1 MKRTKILIA
10 VVLLLSLLL
19 SSCGMPAAQ
28 PETIEIETEP
38 ERAVVTVTEP
48 APAQPEVQT
57 ETTAD
62 YAPRL
67 LTNTGS
73 KPEPTTV
80 QTDMFSAKFEGS
92 AVAGKGE
99 AVDGVYRFTADETD
113 GEAWHVK
120 LECNYP
126 TIAGRDYRVTY
137 RFNSDVAGK
146 IKFGDF
152 QEFEIEEG
160 ENSVT
165 GMMIASGGTSYL
177 DLQLGML
184 PPFTIDFR
192 EIEVEE
198 FADEVEYKDA
208 LSAPVNFEKESV
220 VYEKHDQGYAPVLTR
235 GSGEVSINYLATSW
249 EAGVWKS
256 KLFVKTGL
264 IPEKG
269 ARYRVTA
276 DVDCDGDMPFELLFN
291 DGDVEKGYGA
301 LYGQDVKAGET
312 KTCEA
317 VIMGS
322 GEGEALVLQFSLGM
336 VPEEAT
342 VKISN
347 LHIEEVLDHYSNQLP
362 ADFALDKSVST
373 GRILTAAIPKSFK
386 NVPLTKFSYEGTD
399 TVSEGHDDGY
409 IVSLEEGAS
418 SATLKITQ
426 APADA
431 GERGVWKAKL
441 YAATGLVLEAGTTYR
456 IRFDLASAGDQAEYE
471 ACFDGDY
478 ENAYGALYGRSLTA
492 GGTDHIDY
500 ILTPDVSHGA
510 LTLRLQMGK
519 TDTAAGNTVTLS
531 NLSVEKL
538 EPQYQT
544 VGEVALSTGGSGNV
558 SEEHSDGVEQTLT
571 ASGSSAALNISQAR
585 TDGGVWSS
593 KMIVRTGVTPETG
606 KKYQFSSKVDASADT
621 GDFEILVQNA
631 ASSELYGGQW
641 GLNGS
646 GEYSS
651 EFVAPDSGCGELVL
665 VFQLGNSAAGNTV
678 TVSDLKLCEVSGETM
693 EDVELKNFGYPV
705 AGEDVTTKNSFDL
718 ETAGSAAATLT
729 GNGTSAT
736 AKVTASGDDWH
747 IKLYAKP
754 GLELEKDQTYTI
766 TMDVT
771 GASGCTACY
780 KNTTTGAEDGFGT
793 ETIGSGTVT
802 HTVTPTENGTLEILL
817 KLGTVPAGTDVTVS
831 NVHIKKAGTGYIP
844 MELSIG
850 YPVTGYTAQ
859 DVSVSADA
867 VAWDGSEASAS
878 GSGTSA
884 TLNVSKANESGGLW
898 SVRLE
903 ANTGVTLEQGVQ
915 YRVSGTLTSE
925 KALNFEVLYSN
936 GSGTDEGGHNPG
948 GQGYAEGSWGLKVEA
963 DGGSAYF
970 EKVFTVPER
979 SEYRPLVLR
988 IQVGNG
994 PAPNTITVS
1003 NIKVEKLVA
1012 DTEVSDGTATG
1023 GSFALEANSGTAAKL
1038 GGNGSSATATVTKPG
1053 ADWNVKFYVK
1063 PGVTLEADKQYQI
1076 TMNVTGADGCQAC
1089 YKNTAT
1095 GAEDGFGTETI
1106 GSGTVTHVV
1115 KPAESGALEILLK
1128 IGNLPADTAVTV
1140 SNVQISE
1147 YAAGDVDVTPE
1158 GFAYPVT
1165 APGSVEKN
1173 AFDLEANEG
1182 TVAFLTG
1189 NGSSATAKITKSG
1202 DDWHIKLYAKP
1213 GVEFKAGETY
1223 TITMNVTGANGCQ
1236 ACYKN
1241 TATGAEDGFGTE
1253 TIGSGTVTH
1262 TVTAAENGTVEILLK
1277 LGTVPAGTD
1286 VTVSGIAIQ
1295 KRSGATLG
1303 ENLLTDPLVAGD
1315 RGNVNF
1321 WAHEDYAAALSGDGS
1336 SASLAIS
1343 KTPDNGEAW
1352 KVKLFVETGIA
1363 LEAGK
1368 HYRISADVSASA
1380 ETDYEIC
1387 YNNGAAEK
1395 GVGALYGLH
1404 ASSASQTAV
1413 FEGTPEEAANL
1424 ILQFNLGWAT
1434 APCTVTVS
1442 NVKVEEMAEGEG
1454 ESVLPS
1460 FSYDSVGS
1468 FSYNADDGYI
1478 VALNKAASSAE
1489 FKIIQAPAENRN
1501 PWNVKLNI
1509 KTGFTPEKDK
1519 GYRVSFDLNAEK
1531 PQGTF
1536 EVFFDGSSEGAYGQF
1551 FGPALAG
1558 GKTSFSQI
1566 IYPGDSKGEL
1576 VLQLRCGKTN
1586 GTDGNTYTVSNVK
1599 IEEVSFNY
1607 VQTPEKKEV
1616 TTLDKQPNYNERLE
1630 KTPERARVVIE
1641 KTPAEG
1647 KEPWKSKLFVETGV
1661 TLKAG
1666 EKYRVSM
1673 DVKSIVP
1680 APFEVCFNNGGEEK
1694 GLGAIFGLIA
1704 MPAGTYVEYVT
1715 YPKQDTQLVI
1725 QLSLGNCSAPNSIFL
1740 SDVKVEKA
1748 GTIIP
1753 VSDTIY
1759 TF

>member
-1 MKRTKILIA
+1 MKHTKILIA
-10 VVLLLSLLL
+10 VVLLFSLLL
-19 SSCGMPAAQ
+19 SSCGMAAAQ

-38 ERAVVTVTEP
+38 ERAVITMAEP
-48 APAQPEVQT
+48 APAQPKVQT
-57 ETTAD
+57 VSAVD
-62 YAPRL
+62 YGPRQL
-67 LTNTGS
+67 STSGS
-73 KPEPTTV
+73 KPEPTV
-80 QTDMFSAKFEGS
+80 VETDMFAAKFEGS
-92 AVAGKGE
+92 SVAGSGE
-99 AVDGVYRFTADETD
+99 AVDGVYRFTATETD

-126 TIAGRDYRVTY
+126 TVAGRDYRVTY
-137 RFNSDVAGK
+137 RFRSDVAGR

-160 ENSVT
+160 DNSVT

-184 PPFTIDFR
+184 PPFTIDFE

-198 FADEVEYKDA
+198 FADEVDYEDA
-208 LSAPVNFEKESV
+208 LDAPINFGKETV

-235 GSGEVSINYLATSW
+235 GNGEVSINYLATSW
-249 EAGVWKS
+249 DAGVWKS
-256 KLFVKTGL
+256 KLFIKTGL
-264 IPEKG
+264 TPEKG

-291 DGDVEKGYGA
+291 DGDIEKGYGA
-301 LYGQDVKAGET
+301 LYGQNVTAGET

-317 VIMGS
+317 VIMGN
-322 GEGEALVLQFSLGM
+322 GEGEPLVLQFSFGM
-336 VPEEAT
+336 APEEST
-342 VKISN
+342 VKVSN
-347 LHIEEVLDHYSNQLP
+347 LHIEEVLDHYTDQLP
-362 ADFALDKSVST
+362 YNFALDKSVDT
-373 GRILTAAIPKSFK
+373 GRVLTAAIPKSFK
-386 NVPLTKFSYEGTD
+386 NVPLTNFSYAGTD
-399 TVSEGHDDGY
+399 TVFEGHDDGY
-409 IVSLEEGAS
+409 VVSLEEGAS
-418 SATLKITQ
+418 SATLKISQ

-441 YAATGLVLEAGTTYR
+441 YAATGLTLEAGTTYR
-456 IRFDLASAGDQAEYE
+456 VKFDLASTGDQAEYE

-492 GGTDHIDY
+492 GGTDSVELIV
-500 ILTPDVSHGA
+500 TPDVSHGP

-519 TDTAAGNTVTLS
+519 TDTAEGNTVTLS

-538 EPQYQT
+538 EPQYKT

-571 ASGSSAALNISQAR
+571 ASGSSAALNVTQAR
-585 TDGGVWSS
+585 TEGGVWSS
-593 KMIVRTGVTPETG
+593 KMIIRTGVTPEAG
-606 KKYQFSSKVDASADT
+606 KKYQFSAKVDASADT
-621 GDFEILVQNA
+621 GDFEILYQNA
-631 ASSELYGGQW
+631 AASELYGGQW

-651 EFVAPDSGCGELVL
+651 EFTAPDSGCGELVL

-678 TVSDLKLCEVSGETM
+678 TVSDLKLREVSGETM
-693 EDVELKNFGYPV
+693 EDVKLEGFGYPV
-705 AGEDVTTKNSFDL
+705 AGEDVTTNNSFDL
-718 ETAGSAAATLT
+718 ESNSGAAAVLT
-729 GNGTSAT
+729 GDGSSAT
-736 AKVTASGDDWH
+736 ATVTTPGADWNV
-747 IKLYAKP
+747 KLYAKP

-771 GASGCTACY
+771 GADGCTACY
-780 KNTTTGAEDGFGT
+780 KNTATGAEDGFGT

-802 HTVTPTENGTLEILL
+802 HTVTPSENGTLEILL
-817 KLGTVPAGTDVTVS
+817 KIGNVPAGTAVKVS
-831 NVHIKKAGTGYIP
+831 NIHIKKAGTGYIP

-859 DVSVSADA
+859 SVSVSADA
-867 VAWDGSEASAS
+867 VAWDGSEAAAS

-884 TLNVSKANESGGLW
+884 TLNVTKANEGGGLW

-903 ANTGVTLEQGVQ
+903 ANTGVTLEQGAQ
-915 YRVSGTLTSE
+915 YKVSGTLTSE
-925 KALNFEVLYSN
+925 KPLNFEVLYSN
-936 GSGTDEGGHNPG
+936 GAGTDEGGHNPG
-948 GQGYAEGSWGLKVEA
+948 GQGYAEGSWGLKVESE
-963 DGGSAYF
+963 GGSAYF

-994 PAPNTITVS
+994 PAPNTITV
-1003 NIKVEKLVA
+1003 NDIKVEKLVA
-1012 DTEVSDGTATG
+1012 DTEVSDATAEG

-1038 GGNGSSATATVTKPG
+1038 GGSGSSATATVTKPG

-1076 TMNVTGADGCQAC
+1076 TMNVTGADGCTAC
-1089 YKNTAT
+1089 YKNSDT
-1095 GAEDGFGTETI
+1095 GNEEGFGTETI
-1106 GSGTVTHVV
+1106 GSGPVTHTVTPGENG
-1115 KPAESGALEILLK
+1115 KLEILLK
-1128 IGNLPADTAVTV
+1128 IGNLPADTAVTA
-1140 SNVQISE
+1140 SGVQISE

-1158 GFAYPVT
+1158 DFTYPVT

-1173 AFDLEANEG
+1173 SFDLEANEG
-1182 TVAFLTG
+1182 TSAFLTG
-1189 NGSSATAKITKSG
+1189 DGSSATAKIIKSG

-1223 TITMNVTGANGCQ
+1223 TVTLNVTGANGCQ

-1262 TVTAAENGTVEILLK
+1262 TVTAAENGTMEILLK

-1295 KRSGATLG
+1295 KRGSADLG

-1336 SASLAIS
+1336 AASLEIS

-1395 GVGALYGLH
+1395 GVGALYGQH
-1404 ASSASQTAV
+1404 ASSAAKTAV
-1413 FEGTPEEAANL
+1413 FEGTPGEAANL

-1478 VALNKAASSAE
+1478 VALNKAESSAE
-1489 FKIIQAPAENRN
+1489 FQIIQAPADNRN
-1501 PWNVKLNI
+1501 PWNVKLNVR
-1509 KTGFTPEKDK
+1509 TGFTPEKDK
-1519 GYRVSFDLNAEK
+1519 GYRVSFDLNAAK
-1531 PQGTF
+1531 PQGSF

-1566 IYPGDSKGEL
+1566 ISPGPSKGEL
-1576 VLQLRCGKTN
+1576 VLQLRCGKTDA
-1586 GTDGNTYTVSNVK
+1586 TDGNTYTVSNVK
-1599 IEEVSFNY
+1599 IEEVAFNY
-1607 VQTPEKKEV
+1607 VQTPETKEV
-1616 TTLDKQPNYNERLE
+1616 TRLDKQPNYIEQLE
-1630 KTPERARVVIE
+1630 KTPDRATVRIE

-1666 EKYRVSM
+1666 QKYRISM
-1673 DVKSIVP
+1673 DVKSIIP

-1694 GLGAIFGLIA
+1694 GLGAIFGLISK
-1704 MPAGTYVEYVT
+1704 PSGQYVEYVT

-1725 QLSLGNCSAPNSIFL
+1725 QLSLGNCSAPNSIIL
-1740 SDVKVEKA
+1740 SDVQVEKA

>member
-1 MKRTKILIA
+1 MKRAKILIA
-10 VVLLLSLLL
+10 IILLASLLL
-19 SSCGMPAAQ
+19 SSCGQAAVQ
-28 PETIEIETEP
+28 PTEAEKAAGTDTAPQEAALLDTSP
-38 ERAVVTVTEP
+38 EAKALGAGFLPLGTVNNRIRQNVVKS
-48 APAQPEVQT
+48 
-57 ETTAD
+57 D
-62 YAPRL
+62 L
-67 LTNTGS
+67 
-73 KPEPTTV
+73 
-80 QTDMFSAKFEGS
+80 FSAKFEGD
-92 AVAGKGE
+92 AVAGSGE
-99 AVDGVYRFTADETD
+99 AVDGVYRFVATETD

-120 LECNYP
+120 LECSYP
-126 TIAGRDYRVTY
+126 TVAGRDYRVTY
-137 RFNSDVAGK
+137 RFRSDVAGK
-146 IKFGDF
+146 VKFGDF
-152 QEFEIEEG
+152 QEFAIEKG

-165 GMMIASGGTSYL
+165 GVLIASGGSSYL

-184 PPFTIDFR
+184 PPFTIDFT

-198 FADEVEYKDA
+198 YADVVDYENA
-208 LSAPVNFEKESV
+208 LSAPVSFLQEAA
-220 VYEKHDQGYAPVLTR
+220 VYEAHDEGYDPVLTR
-235 GSGEVSINYLATSW
+235 AADAVSVNYRAVSS
-249 EAGVWKS
+249 EPGVWKS
-256 KLFVKTGL
+256 RLFVQTGL
-264 IPEKG
+264 IPEPG
-269 ARYRVTA
+269 VRYHIAA
-276 DVDCDGDMPFELLFN
+276 DISGDRDLPFEVLFN
-291 DGDVEKGYGA
+291 NGGEEKGYGA
-301 LYGQDVKAGET
+301 LYGQSLAAGET
-312 KTCEA
+312 KSVEA
-317 VIMGS
+317 VITGVDGG
-322 GEGEALVLQFSLGM
+322 GELVLQFSLGEA
-336 VPEEAT
+336 PAGAT
-342 VKISN
+342 VTIGN
-347 LHIEEVLDHYSNQLP
+347 LRAETFTDRYANVLP
-362 ADFALDKSVST
+362 AGFALDASVAT
-373 GRILTAAIPKSFK
+373 GRILSAAIPTSFK
-386 NVPLTKFSYEGTD
+386 NVPLTNFSYAGTD
-399 TVSEGHDDGY
+399 TVYEGHDDGY
-409 IVSLEEGAS
+409 VVSLEEGAS

-441 YAATGLVLEAGTTYR
+441 YAATGLTLDAGATYR
-456 IRFDLASAGDQAEYE
+456 IKFDLASTGDQAEYE

-492 GGTDHIDY
+492 GGTDSVELIV
-500 ILTPDVSHGA
+500 TPDVSHGP

-519 TDTAAGNTVTLS
+519 TDTADGNTVTLS

-538 EPQYQT
+538 EPQYKT
-544 VGEVALSTGGSGNV
+544 IGEVALSTGGSGNV

-571 ASGSSAALNISQAR
+571 ASGSSAALNVTQAR

-593 KMIVRTGVTPETG
+593 KMIIRTGVTPEAG
-606 KKYQFSSKVDASADT
+606 KKYQFSAKVDASADT
-621 GDFEILVQNA
+621 GEFEILYQNA

-651 EFVAPDSGCGELVL
+651 EFTAPDSGCGELVL

-678 TVSDLKLCEVSGETM
+678 TVSELKLCEVSGETM
-693 EDVELKNFGYPV
+693 EDLELQNFGYPV

-780 KNTTTGAEDGFGT
+780 KNTATGAEDGFGT

-850 YPVTGYTAQ
+850 YPSTGYTAQ
-859 DVSVSADA
+859 SVSVSADA
-867 VAWDGSEASAS
+867 VAWDGSEATAS
-878 GSGTSA
+878 GSGTTA
-884 TLNVSKANESGGLW
+884 TLNVTKTNDGGGLW
-898 SVRLE
+898 STRLE

-915 YRVSGTLTSE
+915 YKVSATLSSE
-925 KALNFEVLYSN
+925 KPLNFEVLYSN
-936 GSGTDEGGHNPG
+936 GAGTDEGGHNPG
-948 GQGYAEGSWGLKVEA
+948 GQGYAEGSWGLKVESE
-963 DGGSAYF
+963 GGSAYF

-994 PAPNTITVS
+994 PAPNTITAS
-1003 NIKVEKLVA
+1003 NIKVEKLVP
-1012 DTEVSDGTATG
+1012 DTEVSDGTTAT
-1023 GSFALEANSGTAAKL
+1023 GSFALEANSGAAAKL

-1063 PGVTLEADKQYQI
+1063 PGVTLEADKEYQI
-1076 TMNVTGADGCQAC
+1076 TMDVTGASGCTAC
-1089 YKNTAT
+1089 YKNSTT
-1095 GAEDGFGTETI
+1095 GNEEGFGTETI

-1115 KPAESGALEILLK
+1115 KPTEGGALEILLK

-1140 SNVQISE
+1140 SKVQISE
-1147 YAAGDVDVTPE
+1147 YAAGEVDVTPE
-1158 GFAYPVT
+1158 SFAYPVT

-1173 AFDLEANEG
+1173 SFDLEAKEG
-1182 TVAFLTG
+1182 TDAFLTG
-1189 NGSSATAKITKSG
+1189 DGSSATAKIIKSG

-1213 GVEFKAGETY
+1213 GITFEAGQTY
-1223 TITMNVTGANGCQ
+1223 TVTMNVTGANGCQ

-1241 TATGAEDGFGTE
+1241 ETTGDEEGFGSE
-1253 TIGSGTVTH
+1253 TISSGAVTH
-1262 TVTAAENGTVEILLK
+1262 TVTAAANGKMEILLK

-1489 FKIIQAPAENRN
+1489 FRIIQAPAENRN
-1501 PWNVKLNI
+1501 PWNVKLNV

-1519 GYRVSFDLNAEK
+1519 GYRVSFDLDAAK
-1531 PQGTF
+1531 PQSTF
-1536 EVFFDGSSEGAYGQF
+1536 ELFFDGSSEGAYGQF

-1566 IYPGDSKGEL
+1566 IYPGPSKGEL
-1576 VLQLRCGKTN
+1576 VLQLRFGKTD

-1607 VQTPEKKEV
+1607 VQTSEKKEV
-1616 TTLDKQPNYNERLE
+1616 TTLDKQPDYTERLE
-1630 KTPERARVVIE
+1630 KSPDHATVRIE
-1641 KTPAEG
+1641 KTPAAG
-1647 KEPWKSKLFVETGV
+1647 REPWKSKLFVETGV

-1666 EKYRVSM
+1666 QKYRIRM
-1673 DVKSIVP
+1673 DVTADSP
-1680 APFEVCFNNGGEEK
+1680 APFEVCFNNGNEEK
-1694 GLGAIFGLIA
+1694 GLGAIYGLT
-1704 MPAGTYVEYVT
+1704 AGPDGETVEYLV
-1715 YPKQDTQLVI
+1715 YPRQDTRLVI
-1725 QLSLGNCSAPNSIFL
+1725 QISHGNCEAPNSLTL
-1740 SDVKVEKA
+1740 SGLSVEKA
-1748 GTIIP
+1748 GP
-1753 VSDTIY
+1753 VELISDTIY